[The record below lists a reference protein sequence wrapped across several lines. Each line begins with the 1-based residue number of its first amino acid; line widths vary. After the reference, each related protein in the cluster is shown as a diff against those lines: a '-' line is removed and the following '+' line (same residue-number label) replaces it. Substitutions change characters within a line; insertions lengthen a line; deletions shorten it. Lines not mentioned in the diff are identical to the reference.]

1 MNLFTPMFWHL
12 LFSLS
17 VTLMTWGQA
26 VKCLTGG
33 RKARR
38 EFLEREAL
46 RQYRLRVQR
55 GESVH
60 EPMEV
65 LVPRKARWRVAFS
78 LLATFCWLGLGCWS
92 LAGLAT
98 AFHTSVAAFHA
109 GREDAD
115 HDYIRASA
123 DYRLAL
129 AADPVAH
136 SLHTHLE
143 TSLTQEES
151 NDGEYGDAKRMAR
164 NHPGDWKP
172 HDTLA
177 SVLVAR
183 DDLAGAA
190 VEYRQAIHLDPN
202 NPASHNNLGN
212 LLRKMGRLD
221 DAEQEVRR
229 TLELDSS
236 SGAAHANLADICYMN
251 KKFAVAISEYRTAI
265 TLDPKRGTPYFN
277 LALALKTTGR
287 SAEGLAV
294 IEQLLQEAK
303 YDSNMLDLAAR
314 AKTIK
319 AQWTRPM

>member
-1 MNLFTPMFWHL
+1 MNLFTPMLWHL

-17 VTLMTWGQA
+17 ITVMTWGQA
-26 VKCLTGG
+26 VNCLTHG
-33 RKARR
+33 RRARR

-46 RQYRLRVQR
+46 HQYRLRVER

-60 EPMEV
+60 EPINV

-78 LLATFCWLGLGCWS
+78 MGATFCWLGLGCWS
-92 LAGLAT
+92 LVGLVT

-109 GREDAD
+109 GQFHAD
-115 HDYIRASA
+115 HDYIRASTA
-123 DYRLAL
+123 YRTAL
-129 AADPVAH
+129 AADPVAN

-143 TSLTQEES
+143 TTLTLEES
-151 NDGEYGDAKRMAR
+151 NDGEYGYAKRMVR

-190 VEYRQAIHLDPN
+190 VEYRQAIQLDPN

-212 LLRKMGRLD
+212 VLRKLGRLD

-251 KKFAVAISEYRTAI
+251 HKLTLAISEYRIAI

-277 LALALKTTGR
+277 LALALRSTGR
-287 SAEGLAV
+287 SAESLAV
-294 IEQLLQEAK
+294 IDQLLKESKHDPEMSDVAVR
-303 YDSNMLDLAAR
+303 AA
-314 AKTIK
+314 TIRT
-319 AQWTRPM
+319 QWTHRM